1 MKSFSFIVPVFNC
14 RNYIASCVT
23 GILSVEIQ
31 NIEIILI
38 DDGSSDG
45 SGAICDALA
54 EVNHEVVVFHQ
65 ENQGVSAARNHG
77 LKLATGDYVIF
88 LDADDSIEPDK
99 LRELMHIVEAD
110 RSIDMAVYGLSF
122 DYYHHGKRYRRDEL
136 SPPVTGKLESC
147 QWMQIL
153 PQLYAANALSPIWN
167 KVFKRSILLS
177 HGLEL
182 SEEMFLYEDLEYSLR
197 CMACCDVVYFS
208 PEIVYHYRQSEDE
221 GNAGRRLKR
230 IEHLP
235 NLIVRIEVA
244 LDELIE
250 KQDAKAHQNRIKGI
264 LLSLYLVLMKEKIA
278 VSNAKETKLICDDF
292 ATWFEGKA
300 LQIPSEQQKF
310 VNQLL
315 KRDVA
320 GLILNRN
327 YTLIRHKIA
336 VLVKQ
341 TRLYQLYLDRGAK

>member
-1 MKSFSFIVPVFNC
+1 MSKFSFIIPVYQCGCYLKDCVNSIRAIGLANC
-14 RNYIASCVT
+14 E
-23 GILSVEIQ
+23 IL
-31 NIEIILI
+31 LI
-38 DDGSSDG
+38 DDGSRDD
-45 SGAICDALA
+45 SGQICDTLA
-54 EVNHEVVVFHQ
+54 NTYCEVSCVHQ

-197 CMACCDVVYFS
+197 CMACCDAVYFS

-235 NLIVRIEVA
+235 ALIDRIESA
-244 LDELIE
+244 LDFMIERKHAE
-250 KQDAKAHQNRIKGI
+250 KQRKKIKSI
-264 LLSLYLVLMKEKIA
+264 LLSLYLVIAREKIS
-278 VSNAKETKLICDDF
+278 VSQVKEIRNICSDF
-292 ATWFEGKA
+292 ADWLRGRD
-300 LQIPSEQQKF
+300 LQIPERDCKF
-310 VNQLL
+310 VNQMLERRVYRL
-315 KRDVA
+315 IFKQAYVA
-320 GLILNRN
+320 M
-327 YTLIRHKIA
+327 RHKLA
-336 VLVKQ
+336 VKVKN
-341 TRLYQLYLDRGAK
+341 TKLYQKRVDI